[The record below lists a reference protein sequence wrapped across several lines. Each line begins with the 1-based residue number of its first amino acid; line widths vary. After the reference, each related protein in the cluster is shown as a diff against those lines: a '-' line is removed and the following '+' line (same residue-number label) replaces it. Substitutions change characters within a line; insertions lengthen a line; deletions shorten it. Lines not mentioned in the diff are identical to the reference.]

1 MPIHE
6 NMLELIG
13 KTPLVRLGRLA
24 VGCPADVVAKLEC
37 MNPCSSVKDRIGTSM
52 LEAAEASG
60 TIVPGALIVEPTSG
74 NTGIGLAFACA
85 LKGYRLVLTMP
96 ESMSMERRKLLAGL
110 GAELV
115 LTPAAEGMEGAVR
128 KAREIVSA
136 TDGAYMPQQFD
147 NPANPAAHE
156 RTTALEIWDD
166 TDGHVDV
173 FVAGVG
179 TGGTV
184 SGVGRELKRR
194 NPDVRIVAVE
204 PEESPLLSRGA
215 AGPHPIQG
223 IGANF
228 VPGNLDRDVVD
239 EIMPVS
245 GDDAIDTAR
254 ALMREEGIICGISSG
269 ANAHAALRLAR
280 REEFAGKRIVFIV
293 CDTGERYLSTDLFSN
308 TG

>member
-228 VPGNLDRDVVD
+228 VPGNLDRGVVD